1 MGNYIMSFFDNLGQK
16 LNDVGQT
23 TIKKTKDLADT
34 AKMNLEISEEERK
47 ISDAHEQIGKWYA
60 AKYRRQAEP
69 EIQNWMD
76 AIVASEAKIKA
87 CRDNLGQIKGET
99 SCPQCGASIA
109 ADAQFCPNCGQKI
122 VPQQPAQD
130 VTPQPVKDEEVE
142 VIPPEAAPTPEE
154 VTQSQQVGTPEA
166 ASASIDAP
174 AQESE
179 QQTGSSGFGSAETS
193 DAFTVK

>member
-1 MGNYIMSFFDNLGQK
+1 MSFFVFLVQK

-47 ISDAHEQIGKWYA
+47 ISNAHEQIGKWYA
-60 AKYRRQAEP
+60 AKYRMQADP

-76 AIVASEAKIKA
+76 AIFASEAKIKA

>member
-1 MGNYIMSFFDNLGQK
+1 MSFFDNLGQK

-60 AKYRRQAEP
+60 AKYRMQADP

-76 AIVASEAKIKA
+76 AIFASEAKIKA

-99 SCPQCGASIA
+99 TCPQCGASIA

-154 VTQSQQVGTPEA
+154 VAQSQQVGTPEA

>member
-1 MGNYIMSFFDNLGQK
+1 MSFFDNLGQK

-47 ISDAHEQIGKWYA
+47 ISNAREQIGKWYA
-60 AKYRRQAEP
+60 AKYRMQADP
-69 EIQNWMD
+69 EIQNWID
-76 AIVASEAKIKA
+76 AIFASEAKIKA

-99 SCPQCGASIA
+99 TCPQCGASIA

>member
-1 MGNYIMSFFDNLGQK
+1 MSFFDNLGQK

-47 ISDAHEQIGKWYA
+47 ISNAHEQIGKWYA
-60 AKYRRQAEP
+60 AKYRMQADP

-76 AIVASEAKIKA
+76 AIFASEAKIKA

-130 VTPQPVKDEEVE
+130 VTPQPVKDEDVE
-142 VIPPEAAPTPEE
+142 VIPPEAAP
-154 VTQSQQVGTPEA
+154 TPEA

>member
-1 MGNYIMSFFDNLGQK
+1 MSFFDNLGQK

-47 ISDAHEQIGKWYA
+47 ISNAHEQIGKWYA
-60 AKYRRQAEP
+60 AKYRMQADP
-69 EIQNWMD
+69 EIQNWID
-76 AIVASEAKIKA
+76 AIFASEAKIKA

-99 SCPQCGASIA
+99 TCPQCGASIA

>member
-1 MGNYIMSFFDNLGQK
+1 MSFFDNLGQK

-34 AKMNLEISEEERK
+34 AKMNIEISEEERK
-47 ISDAHEQIGKWYA
+47 ISNAHEQIGKWYA
-60 AKYRRQAEP
+60 AKYRMQADP

-76 AIVASEAKIKA
+76 AIFASEAKIKA

-99 SCPQCGASIA
+99 TCPQCGANIA
-109 ADAQFCPNCGQKI
+109 VGVQFCPNCGQKI

-154 VTQSQQVGTPEA
+154 AAQSQQVGTPEA

-174 AQESE
+174 AQECE
-179 QQTGSSGFGSAETS
+179 QQTGSSGFGSAESS

>member
-1 MGNYIMSFFDNLGQK
+1 MSFFDNLGQK

-47 ISDAHEQIGKWYA
+47 ISNAHEQIGKWYA
-60 AKYRRQAEP
+60 AKYRMQADP

-76 AIVASEAKIKA
+76 AIFASEAKIKA
-87 CRDNLGQIKGET
+87 CRDNLGQIKGKT

-154 VTQSQQVGTPEA
+154 VTQSQQVGIPEA
-166 ASASIDAP
+166 ASVSTDIP
-174 AQESE
+174 VQESE

>member
-1 MGNYIMSFFDNLGQK
+1 MSFFDNLGQK

-47 ISDAHEQIGKWYA
+47 ISNAREQIGKWYA
-60 AKYRRQAEP
+60 AKYRMQADP

-76 AIVASEAKIKA
+76 AIFASEAKIKA

-99 SCPQCGASIA
+99 TCPQCGASIA

-122 VPQQPAQD
+122 VPQQEK
-130 VTPQPVKDEEVE
+130 PQE
-142 VIPPEAAPTPEE
+142 
-154 VTQSQQVGTPEA
+154 G

>member
-1 MGNYIMSFFDNLGQK
+1 MSFFDNLGQK

-60 AKYRRQAEP
+60 AKHRMQADP

-76 AIVASEAKIKA
+76 AIFASEAKIKA

>member
-1 MGNYIMSFFDNLGQK
+1 MSFFDNLGQK

-47 ISDAHEQIGKWYA
+47 ISNAREQIGKWYA
-60 AKYRRQAEP
+60 AKYRMQADP

-76 AIVASEAKIKA
+76 AIFASEAKIKA

-99 SCPQCGASIA
+99 TCPQCGASIA

-174 AQESE
+174 AQERE

>member
-1 MGNYIMSFFDNLGQK
+1 MSFFDNLEQK

-47 ISDAHEQIGKWYA
+47 ISNAREQIGKWYA
-60 AKYRRQAEP
+60 AKYRMQADP

-76 AIVASEAKIKA
+76 AIFASEAKIKA

-99 SCPQCGASIA
+99 TCPQCGASIA

-154 VTQSQQVGTPEA
+154 VAQSQQVGTPEA

-174 AQESE
+174 AQERE
-179 QQTGSSGFGSAETS
+179 QQTGSNGFGSAETS

>member
-1 MGNYIMSFFDNLGQK
+1 MTFAQK
-16 LNDVGQT
+16 LLMIIGIIFTSVGQT

-47 ISDAHEQIGKWYA
+47 ISNAHEQIGKWYA
-60 AKYRRQAEP
+60 AKYRMQADP

-76 AIVASEAKIKA
+76 AIFASEAKIKA

-142 VIPPEAAPTPEE
+142 VIPPEAAPATEE
-154 VTQSQQVGTPEA
+154 TAQPQQEKPQEG
-166 ASASIDAP
+166 ASVSTDIP
-174 AQESE
+174 VQESG
-179 QQTGSSGFGSAETS
+179 QQTGSNGFGSAETS

>member
-1 MGNYIMSFFDNLGQK
+1 MSFFDNLGQK

-47 ISDAHEQIGKWYA
+47 ISNAREQIGKWYA
-60 AKYRRQAEP
+60 AKYRMQADP

-76 AIVASEAKIKA
+76 AIFASEAKIKA

-99 SCPQCGASIA
+99 TCPQCGASIA

>member
-1 MGNYIMSFFDNLGQK
+1 MSFFDNLGQK

-47 ISDAHEQIGKWYA
+47 ISNAHEQIGKWYA
-60 AKYRRQAEP
+60 AKYRMQADP

-76 AIVASEAKIKA
+76 AIFASEAKIKA

-99 SCPQCGASIA
+99 TCPQCGASIA
-109 ADAQFCPNCGQKI
+109 VGVQFCPNCGQKI

-130 VTPQPVKDEEVE
+130 VTPQPVKDEDVE

-154 VTQSQQVGTPEA
+154 AAQSQQVGTPEA

-179 QQTGSSGFGSAETS
+179 QQTGSNGFGSAETS

>member
-1 MGNYIMSFFDNLGQK
+1 MSFFDNLGQK

-47 ISDAHEQIGKWYA
+47 ISNAREQIGKWYA
-60 AKYRRQAEP
+60 AKHRMQADP

-76 AIVASEAKIKA
+76 AIFASEAKIKA

-99 SCPQCGASIA
+99 TCPQCGASIA

>member
-1 MGNYIMSFFDNLGQK
+1 MSFFDNLGQK

-47 ISDAHEQIGKWYA
+47 ISNAHEQIGKWYA
-60 AKYRRQAEP
+60 AKYRMQADP

-76 AIVASEAKIKA
+76 AIFASEAKIKA

-99 SCPQCGASIA
+99 TCPQCGASIA

-154 VTQSQQVGTPEA
+154 AAQSQQVGIPEA

-174 AQESE
+174 AQECE
-179 QQTGSSGFGSAETS
+179 QQTGSSGFGSAEMS

>member
-1 MGNYIMSFFDNLGQK
+1 MSFFDNLGQK

-47 ISDAHEQIGKWYA
+47 ISNAHEHA
-60 AKYRRQAEP
+60 AKYRMQADP

-76 AIVASEAKIKA
+76 AIFASEAKIKA

-99 SCPQCGASIA
+99 TCPQCGASIA

>member
-1 MGNYIMSFFDNLGQK
+1 MSFFDNLGQK

-47 ISDAHEQIGKWYA
+47 ISNAHEQIGKWYA
-60 AKYRRQAEP
+60 DKYRMQADP

-76 AIVASEAKIKA
+76 AIFASEAKIKA

-109 ADAQFCPNCGQKI
+109 EMRSSARI
-122 VPQQPAQD
+122 VD
-130 VTPQPVKDEEVE
+130 RRLYRN
-142 VIPPEAAPTPEE
+142 
-154 VTQSQQVGTPEA
+154 SQLRT
-166 ASASIDAP
+166 
-174 AQESE
+174 
-179 QQTGSSGFGSAETS
+179 
-193 DAFTVK
+193 

>member
-1 MGNYIMSFFDNLGQK
+1 MSFFDNLGQK

-47 ISDAHEQIGKWYA
+47 ISNAHEQIGKWYA
-60 AKYRRQAEP
+60 AKHRMQADP

-76 AIVASEAKIKA
+76 AIFASEAKIKA

-99 SCPQCGASIA
+99 TCPQCGASIA

-130 VTPQPVKDEEVE
+130 VAPQPVKDEEVE

>member
-1 MGNYIMSFFDNLGQK
+1 MSFFDNLGQK

-47 ISDAHEQIGKWYA
+47 ISNAHEQIGKWYA
-60 AKYRRQAEP
+60 AKHRMQADP

-76 AIVASEAKIKA
+76 AIFASEAKIKA

-99 SCPQCGASIA
+99 TCPQCGASIA

>member
-1 MGNYIMSFFDNLGQK
+1 MSFFDNLGQK

-23 TIKKTKDLADT
+23 TIKKTKNLADT

-47 ISDAHEQIGKWYA
+47 ISNAHEQIGKWYA
-60 AKYRRQAEP
+60 AKYRMQADP

-76 AIVASEAKIKA
+76 AIFASEAKIKA

-99 SCPQCGASIA
+99 TCPQCGANIA
-109 ADAQFCPNCGQKI
+109 VGVQFCPNCGQKI

-154 VTQSQQVGTPEA
+154 AAQSQQVGTPEA

-174 AQESE
+174 AQECE

>member
-1 MGNYIMSFFDNLGQK
+1 MSFFDNLGQK

-60 AKYRRQAEP
+60 AKYRMQADP

-76 AIVASEAKIKA
+76 AIFASEAKIKA

-179 QQTGSSGFGSAETS
+179 QQTGSSGFGGAETS

>member
-1 MGNYIMSFFDNLGQK
+1 MSFFDNLGQK

-60 AKYRRQAEP
+60 AKYRMQADP

-76 AIVASEAKIKA
+76 AIFASEAKIKA

-130 VTPQPVKDEEVE
+130 VTPQPVKDDS
-142 VIPPEAAPTPEE
+142 TGGGTNTGRSRT
-154 VTQSQQVGTPEA
+154 VTAGR
-166 ASASIDAP
+166 D
-174 AQESE
+174 
-179 QQTGSSGFGSAETS
+179 TGSSIRFDRCTCTGERAADRFQWIWKRRNE
-193 DAFTVK
+193 

>member
-1 MGNYIMSFFDNLGQK
+1 MSFFDNLGQK

-47 ISDAHEQIGKWYA
+47 ISNAHEQIGKWYA
-60 AKYRRQAEP
+60 AKYRMQADP

-76 AIVASEAKIKA
+76 AIFASEAKIKA

-99 SCPQCGASIA
+99 TCPQCGANIA
-109 ADAQFCPNCGQKI
+109 VGVQFCPNCGQKI
-122 VPQQPAQD
+122 VPQQPVQD
-130 VTPQPVKDEEVE
+130 VTPQPVKDEDVE
-142 VIPPEAAPTPEE
+142 VIPLE
-154 VTQSQQVGTPEA
+154 
-166 ASASIDAP
+166 DAP
-174 AQESE
+174 AQESG
-179 QQTGSSGFGSAETS
+179 QQTGSNGFGSAETS

>member
-1 MGNYIMSFFDNLGQK
+1 MSFFDNLGQK

-60 AKYRRQAEP
+60 AKYRMQADP

-76 AIVASEAKIKA
+76 AIFASEAKIKA

-174 AQESE
+174 AQERE
-179 QQTGSSGFGSAETS
+179 QQTGSNGFGSAETS

>member
-1 MGNYIMSFFDNLGQK
+1 MSFFDNLGQK

-47 ISDAHEQIGKWYA
+47 ISNAHEQIGKWYA
-60 AKYRRQAEP
+60 AKYRMQADP

-76 AIVASEAKIKA
+76 AIFASEAKIKA

-99 SCPQCGASIA
+99 TCPQCRASIA
-109 ADAQFCPNCGQKI
+109 VGVQFCPNCGQKI

-130 VTPQPVKDEEVE
+130 VTPQPVKDEDVE

-154 VTQSQQVGTPEA
+154 AAQSQQVGTPEA
-166 ASASIDAP
+166 ASASIDVP

>member
-1 MGNYIMSFFDNLGQK
+1 MSFFDNLGQK

-60 AKYRRQAEP
+60 AKYRMQADP

-76 AIVASEAKIKA
+76 AIFASEAKIKA

-99 SCPQCGASIA
+99 TCPQCGASIA

>member
-1 MGNYIMSFFDNLGQK
+1 MSFFDNLGQK

-47 ISDAHEQIGKWYA
+47 ISNAHEQIGKWYA
-60 AKYRRQAEP
+60 AKHRMQADP

-76 AIVASEAKIKA
+76 AIFASEAKIKA

-99 SCPQCGASIA
+99 TCPQCGASIA

-179 QQTGSSGFGSAETS
+179 QQTGSSGFGSAETR

>member
-1 MGNYIMSFFDNLGQK
+1 MSFFDNLGQK

-47 ISDAHEQIGKWYA
+47 ISNAHEQIGKWYA
-60 AKYRRQAEP
+60 AKYRMQADP

-76 AIVASEAKIKA
+76 AIFASEAKIKA

-99 SCPQCGASIA
+99 TCPQCGANIA
-109 ADAQFCPNCGQKI
+109 VGVQFCPNCGQKI

-130 VTPQPVKDEEVE
+130 MTPQPVKDEEVE

-154 VTQSQQVGTPEA
+154 AAQSQQVGTPEA

-174 AQESE
+174 AQECE